1 MRMRVP
7 SSDVQQSNHQV
18 NFLYLITLMCGGTK
32 KVLNYDA
39 ETICVK
45 AIRPG
50 LPHRFYGG

>member
-1 MRMRVP
+1 
-7 SSDVQQSNHQV
+7 
-18 NFLYLITLMCGGTK
+18 MCGGTK

-50 LPHRFYGG
+50 LPDRLLLRVDKAQYGTDTP